1 MSAHEDVHDVWGQII
16 WRRSHVIAGVKML
29 YFEKQYFF
37 LLFVVYVL
45 HDDEKLIFNSRFGD
59 VRADLCI
66 TAHVCGVLRLH
77 GKRSWSRLP

>member
-45 HDDEKLIFNSRFGD
+45 HDDEK
-59 VRADLCI
+59 
-66 TAHVCGVLRLH
+66 
-77 GKRSWSRLP
+77 